1 MKILNFGSLNID
13 NVYYLEEFVKPGET
27 ISAERM
33 EVFPGGKGLNQSVA
47 CSRAGAEVYHAG
59 LFGENGEWL
68 QKYLLNEGI
77 DVTYLNRTSVVQGHA
92 MIQVDESGENCIIVY
107 GGSNYEI
114 TEKCID
120 NVLKNFS
127 EDTILLVQNE
137 ISNIDYLINQAHKN
151 KIKIVFN
158 PSPVTEDLIKIDYS
172 KIDWLLVNEIEAEIL
187 SKTSTSNDA
196 LEYFEKT
203 YPKLNVV
210 LTLGSEGLICLYNK
224 KRIKQEAFKTKVVDT
239 TGAGDT
245 FTGYFVSGLSKG
257 YNIPEILINASKA
270 SSICVSKKG
279 AAPSIPF
286 FEELWN
292 TENKQ

>member
-13 NVYYLEEFVKPGET
+13 NVYYLEGFVKPGET

-33 EVFPGGKGLNQSVA
+33 EIFPGGKGLNQSVA

-68 QKYLLNEGI
+68 QKYLVNEGI

-114 TEKCID
+114 TEGYID

-137 ISNIDYLINQAHKN
+137 ISNIDYLINQAYKN

-158 PSPVTEDLIKIDYS
+158 PSPVTADLIEIDYS
-172 KIDWLLVNEIEAEIL
+172 KIDWLLVNEVEAEIL
-187 SKTSTSNDA
+187 SDSSTSDEA
-196 LEYFEKT
+196 LDYFEKT

-210 LTLGSEGLICLYNK
+210 LTLGSEGLICLHNK